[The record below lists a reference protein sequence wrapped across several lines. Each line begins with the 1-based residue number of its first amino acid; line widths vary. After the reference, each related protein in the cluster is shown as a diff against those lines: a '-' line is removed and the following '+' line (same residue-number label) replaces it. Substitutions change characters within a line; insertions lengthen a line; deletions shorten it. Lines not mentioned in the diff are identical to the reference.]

1 MAIPC
6 PTVPH
11 INLQTMHRF
20 LDDDIFAPLADLLG
34 HDDPS
39 GKKVQGASF
48 PLGSFLGVRQWCK
61 ADCNH
66 LTVSPIESRNV
77 CARCDGEWLSLCT
90 CFTRLI
96 LFPLR
101 VTLTLHHLPGLI

>member
-6 PTVPH
+6 PTVPTVPH

-39 GKKVQGASF
+39 GKEAPLSPPRVPPRGTKSCFEIIAILDF
-48 PLGSFLGVRQWCK
+48 P
-61 ADCNH
+61 
-66 LTVSPIESRNV
+66 P
-77 CARCDGEWLSLCT
+77 
-90 CFTRLI
+90 
-96 LFPLR
+96 P
-101 VTLTLHHLPGLI
+101 